1 MQGAGYSSRR
11 LLARYNRRLFML
23 LAIAKIAI
31 KPGQDYLPPTMTLTI
46 IACEAVAL

>member
-31 KPGQDYLPPTMTLTI
+31 KPGQDYLPPTVTLTI
-46 IACEAVAL
+46 IEFEAVAL